1 MSEIGAIGKFRPAGG
16 GGREGRTED
25 EEDVAGPRAG
35 TEAEAPDGAAAF
47 ELDDD
52 GWPAAANCACK
63 SSSGVSLWV
72 PGPDTSDTSFEF
84 PVAESAAL

>member
-1 MSEIGAIGKFRPAGG
+1 MSEMVAIGKFKPAGG
-16 GGREGRTED
+16 GGIEGRTED
-25 EEDVAGPRAG
+25 DEDDAGPRAG
-35 TEAEAPDGAAAF
+35 TGAGAPDGAAAI

-84 PVAESAAL
+84 PVTESAAL